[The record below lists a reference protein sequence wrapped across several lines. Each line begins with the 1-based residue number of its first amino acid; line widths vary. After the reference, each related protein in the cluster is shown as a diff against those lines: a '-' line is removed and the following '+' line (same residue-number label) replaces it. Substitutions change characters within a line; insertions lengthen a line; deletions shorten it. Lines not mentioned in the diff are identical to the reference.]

1 MQEKGRNLMIRAAK
15 NAMNQHKELQGPLQM
30 NLHGQKFVAAAKPQ
44 ANNQKLLLSLV
55 AARSIESNL

>member
-1 MQEKGRNLMIRAAK
+1 MIRAAK